1 MELFDILLSMNP
13 WWRGSKIEVPEIKR
27 EAYDEVQELYNT
39 SKTMICIQGLRR
51 VGKSTLIFQFIN
63 ELLTNGADPEDILY
77 ISLDD
82 PRLISFDFPI
92 IEAYELWLKRFG
104 RRKAYLFVDEAH
116 FSRNFDLQLK
126 RIYDNYGPKIVFTGS
141 ASLFL
146 KKGISESLA
155 GRVISVPMNP
165 LSFREFLRFKNL
177 KVESFASLEEA
188 IDNAYKLPLEI
199 YSLFHEYLL
208 IGGFPETL
216 TLKPEMAKRYLRETY
231 VERVLLKDIP
241 TIFGNVDSLKLLST
255 FAILAESTGNKINF
269 TEVSSS
275 LRLKIDTV
283 IKYSDYIKASGLVHF
298 IQRMS
303 KSVRARRNIM
313 PKVYLAHPSI
323 AGAFSEIRLNEG
335 VLVENAVEN
344 HLKADKYYWEGKR
357 EVDFVVNGIPV
368 EVKFSNKPETALE
381 NLQELSRY
389 LDFKRAIVV
398 TRDILKKENS
408 NDKEIFFIP
417 AAVFLLSEVR

>member
-13 WWRGSKIEVPEIKR
+13 WWRGSMIGVPEIKR
-27 EAYDEVQELYNT
+27 DAYDEVEELYN
-39 SKTMICIQGLRR
+39 SINTMISIQGLRR
-51 VGKSTLIFQFIN
+51 VGKSTLIFQFIS
-63 ELLTNGADPEDILY
+63 ELLEEGADPEDILY

-82 PRLISFDFPI
+82 PRLISFDYPI

-104 RRKAYLFVDEAH
+104 RKKAHLFVDEAH
-116 FSRNFDLQLK
+116 FSKSFDLQLK

-177 KVESFASLEEA
+177 RVESFVSIEEA
-188 IDNAYKLPLEI
+188 VDNAYKLPVKI
-199 YSLFHEYLL
+199 YSLFHEYLI

-216 TLKPEMAKRYLRETY
+216 TLKPEMVKRYLRETY

-269 TEVSSS
+269 TEISSS

-298 IQRMS
+298 VQRMS

-323 AGAFSEIRLNEG
+323 AGAFSEITLNEG
-335 VLVENAVEN
+335 ILVENAVEN
-344 HLKADKYYWEGKR
+344 HLKADKHYWEGKQ
-357 EVDFVVNGIPV
+357 EVDFVVNGTPI
-368 EVKFSNKPETALE
+368 EVKFSNKPETALK
-381 NLQELSRY
+381 NLQELSKY
-389 LDFKRAIVV
+389 LDFNKAIVI
-398 TRDILKKENS
+398 TRDILERKHL
-408 NDKEIFFIP
+408 NDKDVFFIP
-417 AAVFLLSEVR
+417 AAVFLLSDVW